1 MFSLIPVALS
11 PSFET
16 DVISDLMH
24 NGRGS
29 KIVIHA
35 QLYVRSVYLL

>member
-1 MFSLIPVALS
+1 MFSLIPVAPS
-11 PSFET
+11 PPFET

-24 NGRGS
+24 NGRAS

-35 QLYVRSVYLL
+35 QLHVRSVYPL